1 MDAKKTAAAER
12 QIERTTAKPPVF
24 EHVETS
30 ATESFLWRLD
40 DYPWERNVWNFHP
53 ECEIHLIRYAS
64 GVALTGDHIGH
75 FEPGYLAV
83 VGGGLPHDWVTKV
96 EPGELLPGRDI
107 VLQFDPE
114 RLTRAAKELP
124 ELNLVEQLLYRARRG
139 LAFRGEARRRGA
151 EILETMGKTEGLAR
165 LALFFE
171 LLHTLS
177 LSDEYEI
184 LSSESFAPNLD
195 KQTLDIVH
203 RALSYALANF
213 NRDVKITE
221 LCEMFGMS
229 ETAFSRFFKKNSG
242 NTFTDHITKLRI
254 GEACKLLAGS
264 KTPITEICFEVGYAN
279 LSNFNRNF
287 RNQRGMTPAEYRR
300 LAEARRGRR

>member
-1 MDAKKTAAAER
+1 MDARMAVADRK
-12 QIERTTAKPPVF
+12 QLERTPAKRPVF

-30 ATESFLWRLD
+30 ASESFLWRLD

-53 ECEIHLIRYAS
+53 ECEIHLIRYGS

-83 VGGGLPHDWVTKV
+83 VGGGLPHDWVTRV
-96 EPGELLPGRDI
+96 APGELLRGRDI

-114 RLTRAAKELP
+114 RIFRASKELP
-124 ELNLVEQLLYRARRG
+124 ELKLIEQFLHRARRG
-139 LAFRGEARRRGA
+139 VAFRGETRRHGA

-171 LLHTLS
+171 LLQTLS
-177 LSDEYEI
+177 HSDEYEI
-184 LSSESFAPNLD
+184 LSSEAFAPNLD
-195 KQTLDIVH
+195 KETLDIVH

-213 NRDVKITE
+213 NRDVKIGE
-221 LCEMFGMS
+221 LCEMFAMS

-264 KTPITEICFEVGYAN
+264 KTPVTEICFDVGYTN

-287 RNQRGMTPAEYRR
+287 RNQRGMTPLEYRR